1 MVMPPVDQSRRG
13 DTTKASASNLFTLDF
28 SHTTSSKQF
37 ASTFRYPTC
46 TCLSWFRKK
55 FYFLSKVEIKAKKTP
70 KSLNEHFSYIA
81 EFAGNGHLGC
91 LKYTHENGCEWK
103 KKTFESAAQYDQL
116 HCLKYA
122 HENGCEWDSRTMQI
136 AYDKKEKILYCILG
150 EKHPDLVRSL
160 LQSGVQEGV
169 DLCRM
174 AAELEDLESLQL
186 LFRSEYKYDLDC
198 DGAALRG
205 SLDCLKFLHENSV
218 KCDKETFE
226 SATANGHLKCL
237 KYLHENKREQNGYKL
252 VPVTIKVV
260 RSLESLKYLR
270 ENGCG

>member
-91 LKYTHENGCEWK
+91 LKYTHENGCEW
-103 KKTFESAAQYDQL
+103 
-116 HCLKYA
+116 
-122 HENGCEWDSRTMQI
+122 DSRTMQI

-150 EKHPDLVRSL
+150 EKHPDLVQSL
-160 LQSGVQEGV
+160 LQSGV
-169 DLCRM
+169 
-174 AAELEDLESLQL
+174 
-186 LFRSEYKYDLDC
+186 
-198 DGAALRG
+198 
-205 SLDCLKFLHENSV
+205 
-218 KCDKETFE
+218 
-226 SATANGHLKCL
+226 
-237 KYLHENKREQNGYKL
+237 
-252 VPVTIKVV
+252 
-260 RSLESLKYLR
+260 
-270 ENGCG
+270 